1 MSDCARVH
9 TLKPGKCP
17 FRFIGR
23 AERSDVKPECISPPI
38 ERQRAQHAVGPT
50 LAAQELCTKVRPY
63 LRQHHVQTGVGH
75 YGVFNGRRWE
85 GRIYPILRE
94 FIHSSE

>member
-1 MSDCARVH
+1 MSSQVNRQGGAQRREARVH
-9 TLKPGKCP
+9 LAAD
-17 FRFIGR
+17 R
-23 AERSDVKPECISPPI
+23 AATRA
-38 ERQRAQHAVGPT
+38 QRAVGQT

-63 LRQHHVQTGVGH
+63 LRQHHVQTGVVH

>member
-1 MSDCARVH
+1 MHSRQISV
-9 TLKPGKCP
+9 T
-17 FRFIGR
+17 
-23 AERSDVKPECISPPI
+23 RS
-38 ERQRAQHAVGPT
+38 QRAVGQT
-50 LAAQELCTKVRPY
+50 LAVQELCTTVRPF

-75 YGVFNGRRWE
+75 YGVSNGRRWE

>member
-1 MSDCARVH
+1 MHS
-9 TLKPGKCP
+9 
-17 FRFIGR
+17 
-23 AERSDVKPECISPPI
+23 RSISVT
-38 ERQRAQHAVGPT
+38 RSQRAVGQT
-50 LAAQELCTKVRPY
+50 LVVQELCTKVRPY
-63 LRQHHVQTGVGH
+63 FRQHHVQTGVGH